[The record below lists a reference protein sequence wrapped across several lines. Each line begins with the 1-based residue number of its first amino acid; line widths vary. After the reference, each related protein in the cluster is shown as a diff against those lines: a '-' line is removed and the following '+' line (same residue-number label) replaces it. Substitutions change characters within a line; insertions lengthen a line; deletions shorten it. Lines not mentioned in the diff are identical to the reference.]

1 MPKRTSS
8 KAPSRAPKPG
18 DRVVALVGK
27 ELFLRQEYTAQL
39 RAGLEASGG
48 AVDTVRFDGSS
59 ASAAD
64 VLDECRSFGLLAGH
78 KLVVVD
84 DADQILNQG
93 TRPLFER
100 YCASPSEGATLVLRA
115 EKWHKSKLDDLITA
129 AGAFCRCDEV
139 PEPTALKWAGKRA
152 KHAYGV
158 TLDDQAARLLIDR
171 LGCDLGRM
179 DTELGKLAASAGE
192 GGTITRESVIELVG
206 QSREEELWAVQAELL
221 SGDPARAI
229 GYIRRLLDHAPRD
242 AAVPITY
249 ACVDLARKLAGAS
262 AGLRS
267 GADVR
272 SMSAALRLWGPSQQ
286 AVLGAAKRMS
296 PAAARRLLHEAVDA
310 DAGQK
315 SGLGRSDRVLERL
328 AVRVTETI
336 RAGGKA

>member
-1 MPKRTSS
+1 MAKKSSS
-8 KAPSRAPKPG
+8 KTPSRAPKPG

-39 RAGLEASGG
+39 RAALEAAEG

-59 ASAAD
+59 APAAD

-84 DADQILNQG
+84 DVDVMLNES

-100 YCASPSEGATLVLRA
+100 YCESPCEGATLVLRA
-115 EKWHKSKLDDLITA
+115 SSWRAPRLEALVAEH
-129 AGAFCRCDEV
+129 GAFCACDEV
-139 PEPTALKWAGKRA
+139 TEPVALKWAGKRA

-158 TLDDQAARLLIDR
+158 SLDDHAARLLIDR
-171 LGCDLGRM
+171 RGCDLGRM
-179 DTELGKLAASAGE
+179 DTELSKLAAGAGE
-192 GGTITRESVIELVG
+192 GGTITRESVLELVG
-206 QSREEELWAVQAELL
+206 QSREEELWAVQAEVL

-229 GYIRRLLDHAPRD
+229 GYIRRLLEQAPRD
-242 AAVPITY
+242 AAVPVTF
-249 ACVDLARKLAGAS
+249 ACVDLARKLAGAN
-262 AGLRS
+262 AGLRA

-272 SMSAALRLWGPSQQ
+272 ALSSSLRLWGPAQQ
-286 AVLGAAKRMS
+286 AVLGAAKRMT

-315 SGLGRSDRVLERL
+315 SGLGRPDRVLERL
-328 AVRVTETI
+328 AVRMTETI
-336 RAGGKA
+336 RTGGKA